1 MLIVGN
7 VQECSLYFFSVGG
20 TYVQDQGREKSPT
33 VRTEA
38 LWLSCLAIP
47 LSTDFID

>member
-1 MLIVGN
+1 MGH
-7 VQECSLYFFSVGG
+7 VQEYSLHFFSAGG

-33 VRTEA
+33 VRTES

-47 LSTDFID
+47 SSTDFID